1 MKKMLYLII
10 LIILLIPSL
19 AYTKGEWDY
28 KNVYQKLNEL
38 TYLQEIKPHI
48 FLASN
53 NEYIQTNK
61 PDEEKLKKVL
71 QCWDAIYYAQ
81 LKTYDY
87 NHKIQ
92 YYMERARII
101 TKYSEKESIESW
113 KKYLYIAVQAND
125 LANKKDIPIT
135 AAVIFIPTAI
145 KVLKKYDASNKKTD
159 SMDDYNYWKET
170 IYNDK
175 KLKKEI
181 DLNNNVFEKL
191 PKSFKD

>member
-1 MKKMLYLII
+1 MLYSII
-10 LIILLIPSL
+10 FIILLIPSL
-19 AYTKGEWDY
+19 VYAKGEWDY
-28 KNVYQKLNEL
+28 NNVYPKLNDIE
-38 TYLQEIKPHI
+38 YLKKIKPHL
-48 FLASN
+48 FLSYN
-53 NEYIQTNK
+53 NEYIETNK

-113 KKYLYIAVQAND
+113 KKYLYIAVPAND

-135 AAVIFIPTAI
+135 AAVMFIPTAI
-145 KVLKKYDASNKKTD
+145 KVLKKYDVSNKKTD
-159 SMDDYNYWKET
+159 SIDDYNYWKEN
-170 IYNDK
+170 IYNDEV
-175 KLKKEI
+175 LKKEFDI
-181 DLNNNVFEKL
+181 NDNVFK
-191 PKSFKD
+191 KSK